1 MHWIQHP
8 RKKKKKKRTPPTNKA
23 ICQKPTKEKDGKT
36 KTNTIAVVRAL
47 RAMGLLRIAVLE
59 LALPSTSTWK
69 KGQDSIFMALQR
81 WNEKNTIKRRKTGSG
96 FCRNCLL
103 GYETHRFLRCWV
115 EQRDIWNEGKNH
127 GWEENACVLR
137 PSKIA
142 SFSSSLA
149 EIEDRERL
157 ESTLLLLWPSKTAKT
172 SYSAWI
178 LCCNWSGIC
187 RISLSKPGNENAREW
202 SNLHRWNG
210 GPCSMIA
217 LRWLLL
223 LTIWVT
229 ESRE

>member
-1 MHWIQHP
+1 MGTDLNHTLNP
-8 RKKKKKKRTPPTNKA
+8 TSKKKRPHPL
-23 ICQKPTKEKDGKT
+23 IRQPTKEKDGKS

-47 RAMGLLRIAVLE
+47 RAMGLLRIAVRE

-81 WNEKNTIKRRKTGSG
+81 WNGKNTIKRRKTGSG

-103 GYETHRFLRCWV
+103 GYESHRFLRCWV

-142 SFSSSLA
+142 SFSSLA

-157 ESTLLLLWPSKTAKT
+157 ESTLLLLRPSKPVKT
-172 SYSAWI
+172 SCSAWV
-178 LCCNWSGIC
+178 LCCNTGVAFVESLFLNLEMKMQGSEVIWTVEMVDHVVWSHWDG
-187 RISLSKPGNENAREW
+187 SYFLPSE
-202 SNLHRWNG
+202 
-210 GPCSMIA
+210 
-217 LRWLLL
+217 
-223 LTIWVT
+223 
-229 ESRE
+229 